1 MRCAYPVAPTPEQ
14 HTAIFTCSSS
24 FIRVSLLI
32 SNMWM
37 SFERTSDRTARL
49 SLEVVDSMTLSLG
62 GADGFCGE

>member
-1 MRCAYPVAPTPEQ
+1 
-14 HTAIFTCSSS
+14 
-24 FIRVSLLI
+24 
-32 SNMWM
+32 MWM